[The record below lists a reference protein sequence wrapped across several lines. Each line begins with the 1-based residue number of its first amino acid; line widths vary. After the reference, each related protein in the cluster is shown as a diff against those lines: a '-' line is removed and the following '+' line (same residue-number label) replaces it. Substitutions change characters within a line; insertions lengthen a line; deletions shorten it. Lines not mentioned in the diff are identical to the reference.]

1 MNLFNE
7 KYIFI
12 SDYLVFFLL
21 FSASLLYEWHTKW
34 PNDQTTAIMVPRP
47 LIQINQGR
55 QGKILN

>member
-21 FSASLLYEWHTKW
+21 FSASLLYEW

-47 LIQINQGR
+47 LIQINQGH